1 MKHYRWTGAK
11 LKWIADNIHLT
22 DDEMAQHLGTKASV
36 VLCARRRHGL
46 RKPNGGQL
54 TPLLRKR
61 KQECELRTSSMK
73 IAATAEEVEKAKR
86 DAFVQ
91 GISLNEHIR
100 RLINTFQ
107 THTNEQE
114 RNQALPMDYGTPTV
128 HHAEP
133 ERSDERG
140 ACEADWMQVHH
151 ASRV

>member
-1 MKHYRWTGAK
+1 MKHYKWTGAK

-22 DDEMAQHLGTKASV
+22 DDEMAEHLGTNASV

-54 TPLLRKR
+54 TPLLRKK
-61 KQECELRTSSMK
+61 KQECALRSSSMK
-73 IAATAEEVEKAKR
+73 IAATKEEVQKAKR

-107 THTNEQE
+107 TH
-114 RNQALPMDYGTPTV
+114 DTV
-128 HHAEP
+128 
-133 ERSDERG
+133 
-140 ACEADWMQVHH
+140 
-151 ASRV
+151 

>member
-22 DDEMAQHLGTKASV
+22 DDEMAEHLGTKAST

-54 TPLLRKR
+54 TPLLRKK
-61 KQECELRTSSMK
+61 KQERELRSSSMK
-73 IAATAEEVEKAKR
+73 IAATKEEVQKAKR

-91 GISLNEHIR
+91 GISMNEHIR

-107 THTNEQE
+107 TEINEQG
-114 RNQALPMDYGTPTV
+114 RIQAFSMDHGTPKV
-128 HHAEP
+128 HHPEP
-133 ERSDERG
+133 
-140 ACEADWMQVHH
+140 
-151 ASRV
+151 